1 MTLGLTLAGTPPSE
15 DEFRRKGKAGTNEM
29 VYRIN
34 EHQLLRVWS
43 VISSFSRIREIDDP
57 LAQSEILT
65 NAQMLL
71 TAFVF
76 DLGAVARGRGWR
88 FAQLSIRRVLGLVYR
103 LVALSPVLAAPE
115 GSAAAS
121 SAGWGSSAG
130 VSGGAPP
137 SGPLPGFVDA
147 P

>member
-1 MTLGLTLAGTPPSE
+1 
-15 DEFRRKGKAGTNEM
+15 M

-76 DLGAVARGRGWR
+76 DLEAVDVDQTAAR
-88 FAQLSIRRVLGLVYR
+88 AGLDQIV
-103 LVALSPVLAAPE
+103 PIAA
-115 GSAAAS
+115 
-121 SAGWGSSAG
+121 
-130 VSGGAPP
+130 
-137 SGPLPGFVDA
+137 
-147 P
+147 

>member
-1 MTLGLTLAGTPPSE
+1 MN
-15 DEFRRKGKAGTNEM
+15 FVEM

-65 NAQMLL
+65 NAQMLF

-76 DLGAVARGRGWR
+76 DLEAVDVD
-88 FAQLSIRRVLGLVYR
+88 QT
-103 LVALSPVLAAPE
+103 
-115 GSAAAS
+115 AAS
-121 SAGWGSSAG
+121 ADQIVPIA
-130 VSGGAPP
+130 A
-137 SGPLPGFVDA
+137 
-147 P
+147 

>member
-34 EHQLLRVWS
+34 EHQLLRLWS

-65 NAQMLL
+65 NAQMLF

-76 DLGAVARGRGWR
+76 DLEA
-88 FAQLSIRRVLGLVYR
+88 
-103 LVALSPVLAAPE
+103 
-115 GSAAAS
+115 
-121 SAGWGSSAG
+121 
-130 VSGGAPP
+130 
-137 SGPLPGFVDA
+137 VDA
-147 P
+147 DQTAARAGLGEIVPIAA

>member
-1 MTLGLTLAGTPPSE
+1 MTLELTLAGTPVSE
-15 DEFRRKGKAGTNEM
+15 DEFRCKGKAGTNKM

-65 NAQMLL
+65 NAQMLF

-76 DLGAVARGRGWR
+76 DLRQWMRIKPQREPASTRSCRLPLRGRTRDGKPN
-88 FAQLSIRRVLGLVYR
+88 YR
-103 LVALSPVLAAPE
+103 LNLA
-115 GSAAAS
+115 
-121 SAGWGSSAG
+121 
-130 VSGGAPP
+130 
-137 SGPLPGFVDA
+137 
-147 P
+147 

>member
-1 MTLGLTLAGTPPSE
+1 MTLELTLAGTPPSE
-15 DEFRRKGKAGTNEM
+15 DEFRRKGKAGTNKM

-65 NAQMLL
+65 KAQMIF

-76 DLGAVARGRGWR
+76 DLEA
-88 FAQLSIRRVLGLVYR
+88 
-103 LVALSPVLAAPE
+103 
-115 GSAAAS
+115 
-121 SAGWGSSAG
+121 
-130 VSGGAPP
+130 
-137 SGPLPGFVDA
+137 VDA
-147 P
+147 DQTAARADQIVPIAA

>member
-1 MTLGLTLAGTPPSE
+1 MN
-15 DEFRRKGKAGTNEM
+15 FVEM

-65 NAQMLL
+65 NAQMLF

-76 DLGAVARGRGWR
+76 DLEAVDADQTARRAGLGEIAKAAPAGHSWR
-88 FAQLSIRRVLGLVYR
+88 CLSLGGTASYPLRQR
-103 LVALSPVLAAPE
+103 LVSE
-115 GSAAAS
+115 
-121 SAGWGSSAG
+121 
-130 VSGGAPP
+130 
-137 SGPLPGFVDA
+137 
-147 P
+147 

>member
-1 MTLGLTLAGTPPSE
+1 MTLELTLAGTPPSE

-34 EHQLLRVWS
+34 EHQLLRVWT

-65 NAQMLL
+65 NAQMLF

-76 DLGAVARGRGWR
+76 DLEAVDVD
-88 FAQLSIRRVLGLVYR
+88 QT
-103 LVALSPVLAAPE
+103 
-115 GSAAAS
+115 AAS
-121 SAGWGSSAG
+121 ADQIVPIA
-130 VSGGAPP
+130 A
-137 SGPLPGFVDA
+137 
-147 P
+147 

>member
-1 MTLGLTLAGTPPSE
+1 MTLGLTLAGTPLSE
-15 DEFRRKGKAGTNEM
+15 DEFRCKGKADTNEM

-65 NAQMLL
+65 NAQMLF

-76 DLGAVARGRGWR
+76 DLEA
-88 FAQLSIRRVLGLVYR
+88 
-103 LVALSPVLAAPE
+103 
-115 GSAAAS
+115 
-121 SAGWGSSAG
+121 
-130 VSGGAPP
+130 
-137 SGPLPGFVDA
+137 VDA
-147 P
+147 DQTAARAGLDQIEPIAA

>member
-1 MTLGLTLAGTPPSE
+1 
-15 DEFRRKGKAGTNEM
+15 M

-65 NAQMLL
+65 KAQMIF

-76 DLGAVARGRGWR
+76 DLEA
-88 FAQLSIRRVLGLVYR
+88 
-103 LVALSPVLAAPE
+103 
-115 GSAAAS
+115 
-121 SAGWGSSAG
+121 
-130 VSGGAPP
+130 
-137 SGPLPGFVDA
+137 VDA
-147 P
+147 DQTAARAGFDQIVPIAA

>member
-1 MTLGLTLAGTPPSE
+1 MTLGLTLAGTPLSE

-57 LAQSEILT
+57 LAQSQILT
-65 NAQMLL
+65 NAQMLF

-76 DLGAVARGRGWR
+76 DLEA
-88 FAQLSIRRVLGLVYR
+88 
-103 LVALSPVLAAPE
+103 
-115 GSAAAS
+115 
-121 SAGWGSSAG
+121 
-130 VSGGAPP
+130 
-137 SGPLPGFVDA
+137 VDA
-147 P
+147 DQTARRAGLGEIVPIAA

>member
-1 MTLGLTLAGTPPSE
+1 MTLGLTLAGTPLSE

-57 LAQSEILT
+57 LAQSQILT
-65 NAQMLL
+65 NAQMLF

-76 DLGAVARGRGWR
+76 DLEAVDVDQTAAR
-88 FAQLSIRRVLGLVYR
+88 AGLDQIV
-103 LVALSPVLAAPE
+103 PIAA
-115 GSAAAS
+115 
-121 SAGWGSSAG
+121 
-130 VSGGAPP
+130 
-137 SGPLPGFVDA
+137 
-147 P
+147 

>member
-1 MTLGLTLAGTPPSE
+1 
-15 DEFRRKGKAGTNEM
+15 M

-34 EHQLLRVWS
+34 ELQLLRVWS

-76 DLGAVARGRGWR
+76 DLEAVDVDQTAAR
-88 FAQLSIRRVLGLVYR
+88 AGLDQIV
-103 LVALSPVLAAPE
+103 PIAA
-115 GSAAAS
+115 
-121 SAGWGSSAG
+121 
-130 VSGGAPP
+130 
-137 SGPLPGFVDA
+137 
-147 P
+147 

>member
-1 MTLGLTLAGTPPSE
+1 MTLELTLAGTPPSE

-65 NAQMLL
+65 NAQMLF

-76 DLGAVARGRGWR
+76 DLEAVDVD
-88 FAQLSIRRVLGLVYR
+88 QT
-103 LVALSPVLAAPE
+103 
-115 GSAAAS
+115 AAS
-121 SAGWGSSAG
+121 ADQIVPIA
-130 VSGGAPP
+130 A
-137 SGPLPGFVDA
+137 
-147 P
+147 